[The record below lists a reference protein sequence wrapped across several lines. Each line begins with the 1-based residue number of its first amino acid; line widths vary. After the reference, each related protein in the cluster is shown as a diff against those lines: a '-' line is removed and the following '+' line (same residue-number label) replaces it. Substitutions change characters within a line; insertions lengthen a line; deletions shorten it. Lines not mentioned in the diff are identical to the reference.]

1 MSGIDPWNAIW
12 LSLQVGF
19 WCAALGLPV
28 AIALGWVL
36 ARLTF
41 PGKLILNM
49 IIFTPLV
56 VPPVVTGY
64 LLLITFG
71 RVTVIGRFFEQ
82 FGISFSFTFFGAVLA
97 AFVVGMPLYIMSIR
111 SAFESIDPKLEEM
124 AMTLGYTP
132 LKVFFKVT
140 LPLAFHGI
148 AAGALLAF
156 VRALGEFGATVILAG
171 NMEGRTR
178 TIALA
183 IYSLLDRP
191 NGFDASKV
199 LVVASLSISVL
210 ALFGYEIL
218 LRWHRRRLE
227 WRHEK

>member
-1 MSGIDPWNAIW
+1 MSGIDPWIAIS
-12 LSLQVGF
+12 LSLQVGL
-19 WCAALGLPV
+19 WCAILGLPV
-28 AIALGWVL
+28 AVALGWLL
-36 ARLTF
+36 ARRTF
-41 PGKLILNM
+41 PGKLLLNM

-71 RVTVIGRFFEQ
+71 RMTLIGRFFEQ
-82 FGISFSFTFFGAVLA
+82 FGVSFSFTFVGAVLA
-97 AFVVGMPLYIMSIR
+97 AFIVGMPLYIMSIR

-124 AMTLGYTP
+124 AMTLGHTP

-140 LPLAFHGI
+140 LPLAFPGI
-148 AAGALLAF
+148 GAGALLAF
-156 VRALGEFGATVILAG
+156 VRALGEFGATVMIAG
-171 NMEGRTR
+171 NMEGKTR

-191 NGFDASKV
+191 NGFEASKV
-199 LVVASLSISVL
+199 LVVASLSVSLL
-210 ALFGYEIL
+210 ALFGYEL
-218 LRWHRRRLE
+218 LIRWHRRRLE